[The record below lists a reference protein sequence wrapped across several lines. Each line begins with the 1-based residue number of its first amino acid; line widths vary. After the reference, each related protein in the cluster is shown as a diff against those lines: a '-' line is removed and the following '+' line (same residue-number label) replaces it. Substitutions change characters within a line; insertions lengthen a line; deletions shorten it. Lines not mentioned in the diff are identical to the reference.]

1 MSDTPRTDAQLTTFT
16 SISKLKKHFT
26 SRTGTV
32 NAEFARDLETELA
45 AWREVAGDLHAA
57 LAASAPGVFPGCG
70 DSAIRSAAL
79 EAYARLKTST
89 LHAPDSTLSHE
100 L

>member
-1 MSDTPRTDAQLTTFT
+1 M
-16 SISKLKKHFT
+16 
-26 SRTGTV
+26 SRTHAV
-32 NAEFARDLETELA
+32 HIPPLEFTRLESQLSHATMMANDRLEQIRRLEREIA

-70 DSAIRSAAL
+70 DSAIRTAAL
-79 EAYARLKTST
+79 ESYARLKTGFNSY
-89 LHAPDSTLSHE
+89 E

>member
-1 MSDTPRTDAQLTTFT
+1 M
-16 SISKLKKHFT
+16 
-26 SRTGTV
+26 SRTHDVTIS
-32 NAEFARDLETELA
+32 AFDLDRLETDLDHLA
-45 AWREVAGDLHAA
+45 QIADMRRKKIVALEHQLESWREVAGDLHAA

-89 LHAPDSTLSHE
+89 LHAPDSTLSYE

>member
-1 MSDTPRTDAQLTTFT
+1 M
-16 SISKLKKHFT
+16 
-26 SRTGTV
+26 SRTHNV
-32 NAEFARDLETELA
+32 IIPPIEFSHLETELA